1 MALAEDEVAYDPT
14 SSLLPDD
21 LTSEALMMP
30 KANGVLAGVDVA
42 LEVFRETD
50 PTLETSRLVVDGSPV
65 ERGMYVAAIRGR
77 MSSILRAERTAL
89 NFVQRMSG
97 IATAVNGYVRAI
109 DGLPTQ
115 MIDTRKTLP
124 GWRLLDKYAVR
135 MGGGHNHRM
144 STGDGILIKDNHIAA
159 MATRGESMTELIQRA
174 KHDAAHIIRIEVECD
189 TLDQVREAVEAG
201 ADIILF
207 DNMTPDQMREG
218 VAICK
223 GRALTEASGG
233 ITIDTVRDVA
243 ETGVRPA
250 LHRSRHTLGHGAR
263 HQPRGSRER
272 GVNPLRLACAAVG
285 LLALAACGSDEP
297 TPTTSE
303 PSGSQR
309 IVLVGPGFDVW
320 TVQEDGGNPEQL
332 IGGVSGESRE
342 SGTNIAF
349 RTQQAQSVRYTWP
362 TWSPDGR
369 FVALSRTP
377 GRDGNALASL
387 ELFDADGST
396 ERQLHETRPGS
407 LGLVAG
413 GAPHYALWAP
423 TSEFLSFVAPRAPGQ
438 GLGLFSIDP
447 EGSEPYEV
455 AADAPLYH
463 VWSPDGRHILVHQRE
478 QLLLHDTHN
487 RSTFDLDADSL
498 RYRVPAFSPDGERL
512 AYVVDEGDVGKL
524 VTSELDGTDRV
535 TLMELQGEAAF
546 AWSPAGGTPCRCHE
560 ATIEAVLRCVLHRG
574 GGRIRHR

>member
-1 MALAEDEVAYDPT
+1 MLHHWHGTRDLIRMALAEDEVAYDPT

-30 KANGVLAGVDVA
+30 KANGVLAGVNVA

-50 PTLETSRLVVDGSPV
+50 PTLETTRLVDDGSPV

-159 MATRGESMTELIQRA
+159 MATRGESMTELIRRA
-174 KHDAAHIIRIEVECD
+174 KRDAAHTIRIEVECD

-207 DNMTPDQMREG
+207 DNMTPEQMREG

-243 ETGVRPA
+243 ETGVDLLSTGAVTHSVAA
-250 LHRSRHTLGHGAR
+250 L
-263 HQPRGSRER
+263 
-272 GVNPLRLACAAVG
+272 
-285 LLALAACGSDEP
+285 D
-297 TPTTSE
+297 
-303 PSGSQR
+303 
-309 IVLVGPGFDVW
+309 I
-320 TVQEDGGNPEQL
+320 
-332 IGGVSGESRE
+332 
-342 SGTNIAF
+342 
-349 RTQQAQSVRYTWP
+349 
-362 TWSPDGR
+362 
-369 FVALSRTP
+369 
-377 GRDGNALASL
+377 SL
-387 ELFDADGST
+387 EVRVDG
-396 ERQLHETRPGS
+396 
-407 LGLVAG
+407 A
-413 GAPHYALWAP
+413 
-423 TSEFLSFVAPRAPGQ
+423 
-438 GLGLFSIDP
+438 
-447 EGSEPYEV
+447 
-455 AADAPLYH
+455 
-463 VWSPDGRHILVHQRE
+463 
-478 QLLLHDTHN
+478 
-487 RSTFDLDADSL
+487 
-498 RYRVPAFSPDGERL
+498 
-512 AYVVDEGDVGKL
+512 
-524 VTSELDGTDRV
+524 
-535 TLMELQGEAAF
+535 
-546 AWSPAGGTPCRCHE
+546 
-560 ATIEAVLRCVLHRG
+560 
-574 GGRIRHR
+574 

>member
-1 MALAEDEVAYDPT
+1 MLHHWHGTRDLIRMALAEDEVAYDPT

-50 PTLETSRLVVDGSPV
+50 PTLETTRLVDDGSPV

-97 IATAVNGYVRAI
+97 IATAVNGFVRAI

-159 MATRGESMTELIQRA
+159 MATRGESMTELIRRA
-174 KHDAAHIIRIEVECD
+174 KRDAAHTIRIEVECD

-207 DNMTPDQMREG
+207 DNMTPEQMREG

-243 ETGVRPA
+243 ETGVDLLSTGAVTHSVAA
-250 LHRSRHTLGHGAR
+250 L
-263 HQPRGSRER
+263 
-272 GVNPLRLACAAVG
+272 
-285 LLALAACGSDEP
+285 D
-297 TPTTSE
+297 
-303 PSGSQR
+303 
-309 IVLVGPGFDVW
+309 I
-320 TVQEDGGNPEQL
+320 
-332 IGGVSGESRE
+332 
-342 SGTNIAF
+342 
-349 RTQQAQSVRYTWP
+349 
-362 TWSPDGR
+362 
-369 FVALSRTP
+369 
-377 GRDGNALASL
+377 SL
-387 ELFDADGST
+387 EVRVDG
-396 ERQLHETRPGS
+396 
-407 LGLVAG
+407 A
-413 GAPHYALWAP
+413 
-423 TSEFLSFVAPRAPGQ
+423 
-438 GLGLFSIDP
+438 
-447 EGSEPYEV
+447 
-455 AADAPLYH
+455 
-463 VWSPDGRHILVHQRE
+463 
-478 QLLLHDTHN
+478 
-487 RSTFDLDADSL
+487 
-498 RYRVPAFSPDGERL
+498 
-512 AYVVDEGDVGKL
+512 
-524 VTSELDGTDRV
+524 
-535 TLMELQGEAAF
+535 
-546 AWSPAGGTPCRCHE
+546 
-560 ATIEAVLRCVLHRG
+560 
-574 GGRIRHR
+574 

>member
-1 MALAEDEVAYDPT
+1 MLHHWHGTRDLIRMALAEDEVAYDPT

-50 PTLETSRLVVDGSPV
+50 PTLETTRLVDDGSPV

-174 KHDAAHIIRIEVECD
+174 KHDAAHTIRIEVECD

-207 DNMTPDQMREG
+207 DNMTPEQMREG

-233 ITIDTVRDVA
+233 ITINTVRDVA
-243 ETGVRPA
+243 ETGVDLLSTGAVTHSVTA
-250 LHRSRHTLGHGAR
+250 L
-263 HQPRGSRER
+263 
-272 GVNPLRLACAAVG
+272 
-285 LLALAACGSDEP
+285 D
-297 TPTTSE
+297 
-303 PSGSQR
+303 
-309 IVLVGPGFDVW
+309 I
-320 TVQEDGGNPEQL
+320 
-332 IGGVSGESRE
+332 
-342 SGTNIAF
+342 
-349 RTQQAQSVRYTWP
+349 
-362 TWSPDGR
+362 
-369 FVALSRTP
+369 
-377 GRDGNALASL
+377 SL
-387 ELFDADGST
+387 EVRVDG
-396 ERQLHETRPGS
+396 
-407 LGLVAG
+407 
-413 GAPHYALWAP
+413 
-423 TSEFLSFVAPRAPGQ
+423 
-438 GLGLFSIDP
+438 
-447 EGSEPYEV
+447 
-455 AADAPLYH
+455 
-463 VWSPDGRHILVHQRE
+463 
-478 QLLLHDTHN
+478 
-487 RSTFDLDADSL
+487 
-498 RYRVPAFSPDGERL
+498 
-512 AYVVDEGDVGKL
+512 
-524 VTSELDGTDRV
+524 
-535 TLMELQGEAAF
+535 
-546 AWSPAGGTPCRCHE
+546 
-560 ATIEAVLRCVLHRG
+560 
-574 GGRIRHR
+574 

>member
-1 MALAEDEVAYDPT
+1 MLQHWHGTRQLIRMALAEDEVAYDPT

-30 KANGVLAGVDVA
+30 KANGILAGVDVA

-50 PTLETSRLVVDGSPV
+50 PTLETSRLVDDGSPV

-97 IATAVNGYVRAI
+97 IATAVNGFVSAL

-174 KHDAAHIIRIEVECD
+174 KRDAAHTIRIEVECD

-207 DNMTPDQMREG
+207 DNMTPEQMREG

-243 ETGVRPA
+243 ESGVDLLSSGAVTHSVTA
-250 LHRSRHTLGHGAR
+250 L
-263 HQPRGSRER
+263 
-272 GVNPLRLACAAVG
+272 
-285 LLALAACGSDEP
+285 D
-297 TPTTSE
+297 
-303 PSGSQR
+303 
-309 IVLVGPGFDVW
+309 I
-320 TVQEDGGNPEQL
+320 
-332 IGGVSGESRE
+332 
-342 SGTNIAF
+342 
-349 RTQQAQSVRYTWP
+349 
-362 TWSPDGR
+362 
-369 FVALSRTP
+369 
-377 GRDGNALASL
+377 SL
-387 ELFDADGST
+387 EV
-396 ERQLHETRPGS
+396 R
-407 LGLVAG
+407 VAG
-413 GAPHYALWAP
+413 
-423 TSEFLSFVAPRAPGQ
+423 
-438 GLGLFSIDP
+438 
-447 EGSEPYEV
+447 
-455 AADAPLYH
+455 
-463 VWSPDGRHILVHQRE
+463 
-478 QLLLHDTHN
+478 
-487 RSTFDLDADSL
+487 
-498 RYRVPAFSPDGERL
+498 
-512 AYVVDEGDVGKL
+512 
-524 VTSELDGTDRV
+524 
-535 TLMELQGEAAF
+535 
-546 AWSPAGGTPCRCHE
+546 
-560 ATIEAVLRCVLHRG
+560 
-574 GGRIRHR
+574 

>member
-1 MALAEDEVAYDPT
+1 MLHHWHGTRELIRMALAEDEVAYDPT

-50 PTLETSRLVVDGSPV
+50 PTLETTRLVDDGSPV

-109 DGLPTQ
+109 EGLPTQ

-159 MATRGESMTELIQRA
+159 MATRGESMTELIRRA
-174 KHDAAHIIRIEVECD
+174 KRDAAHTIRIEVECD

-243 ETGVRPA
+243 ESGVDLLSTGAVTHSVTA
-250 LHRSRHTLGHGAR
+250 L
-263 HQPRGSRER
+263 
-272 GVNPLRLACAAVG
+272 
-285 LLALAACGSDEP
+285 D
-297 TPTTSE
+297 
-303 PSGSQR
+303 
-309 IVLVGPGFDVW
+309 I
-320 TVQEDGGNPEQL
+320 
-332 IGGVSGESRE
+332 
-342 SGTNIAF
+342 
-349 RTQQAQSVRYTWP
+349 
-362 TWSPDGR
+362 
-369 FVALSRTP
+369 
-377 GRDGNALASL
+377 SL
-387 ELFDADGST
+387 EVRVDG
-396 ERQLHETRPGS
+396 
-407 LGLVAG
+407 
-413 GAPHYALWAP
+413 
-423 TSEFLSFVAPRAPGQ
+423 
-438 GLGLFSIDP
+438 
-447 EGSEPYEV
+447 
-455 AADAPLYH
+455 
-463 VWSPDGRHILVHQRE
+463 
-478 QLLLHDTHN
+478 
-487 RSTFDLDADSL
+487 
-498 RYRVPAFSPDGERL
+498 
-512 AYVVDEGDVGKL
+512 
-524 VTSELDGTDRV
+524 
-535 TLMELQGEAAF
+535 
-546 AWSPAGGTPCRCHE
+546 
-560 ATIEAVLRCVLHRG
+560 
-574 GGRIRHR
+574 

>member
-1 MALAEDEVAYDPT
+1 MLHHWHGTRELIRMALAEDEVAYDPT

-50 PTLETSRLVVDGSPV
+50 PTLETTRLVDDGSPV

-97 IATAVNGYVRAI
+97 IATAVNGFVRAI

-159 MATRGESMTELIQRA
+159 MATRGESMTELIRRA
-174 KHDAAHIIRIEVECD
+174 KRDAAHTIRIEVECD

-243 ETGVRPA
+243 ETGVDLLSTGAVTHSVAA
-250 LHRSRHTLGHGAR
+250 L
-263 HQPRGSRER
+263 
-272 GVNPLRLACAAVG
+272 
-285 LLALAACGSDEP
+285 D
-297 TPTTSE
+297 
-303 PSGSQR
+303 
-309 IVLVGPGFDVW
+309 I
-320 TVQEDGGNPEQL
+320 
-332 IGGVSGESRE
+332 
-342 SGTNIAF
+342 
-349 RTQQAQSVRYTWP
+349 
-362 TWSPDGR
+362 
-369 FVALSRTP
+369 
-377 GRDGNALASL
+377 SL
-387 ELFDADGST
+387 EVRVDG
-396 ERQLHETRPGS
+396 
-407 LGLVAG
+407 A
-413 GAPHYALWAP
+413 
-423 TSEFLSFVAPRAPGQ
+423 
-438 GLGLFSIDP
+438 
-447 EGSEPYEV
+447 
-455 AADAPLYH
+455 
-463 VWSPDGRHILVHQRE
+463 
-478 QLLLHDTHN
+478 
-487 RSTFDLDADSL
+487 
-498 RYRVPAFSPDGERL
+498 
-512 AYVVDEGDVGKL
+512 
-524 VTSELDGTDRV
+524 
-535 TLMELQGEAAF
+535 
-546 AWSPAGGTPCRCHE
+546 
-560 ATIEAVLRCVLHRG
+560 
-574 GGRIRHR
+574 

>member
-1 MALAEDEVAYDPT
+1 MLHHWHGTRDLIRMALAEDEVAYDPT

-50 PTLETSRLVVDGSPV
+50 PTLETTRLVDDGSPV

-109 DGLPTQ
+109 EGLPTQ

-174 KHDAAHIIRIEVECD
+174 KHDAAHTIRIEVECD

-243 ETGVRPA
+243 ETGVDLLSTGAVTHSVTA
-250 LHRSRHTLGHGAR
+250 L
-263 HQPRGSRER
+263 
-272 GVNPLRLACAAVG
+272 
-285 LLALAACGSDEP
+285 D
-297 TPTTSE
+297 
-303 PSGSQR
+303 
-309 IVLVGPGFDVW
+309 I
-320 TVQEDGGNPEQL
+320 
-332 IGGVSGESRE
+332 
-342 SGTNIAF
+342 
-349 RTQQAQSVRYTWP
+349 
-362 TWSPDGR
+362 
-369 FVALSRTP
+369 
-377 GRDGNALASL
+377 SL
-387 ELFDADGST
+387 EVRVDG
-396 ERQLHETRPGS
+396 
-407 LGLVAG
+407 A
-413 GAPHYALWAP
+413 
-423 TSEFLSFVAPRAPGQ
+423 
-438 GLGLFSIDP
+438 
-447 EGSEPYEV
+447 
-455 AADAPLYH
+455 
-463 VWSPDGRHILVHQRE
+463 
-478 QLLLHDTHN
+478 
-487 RSTFDLDADSL
+487 
-498 RYRVPAFSPDGERL
+498 
-512 AYVVDEGDVGKL
+512 
-524 VTSELDGTDRV
+524 
-535 TLMELQGEAAF
+535 
-546 AWSPAGGTPCRCHE
+546 
-560 ATIEAVLRCVLHRG
+560 
-574 GGRIRHR
+574 

>member
-1 MALAEDEVAYDPT
+1 MLHHWHGTRELIRMALAEDEVAYDPT

-50 PTLETSRLVVDGSPV
+50 PTLETTRLVDDGSPV

-174 KHDAAHIIRIEVECD
+174 KHDAAHTIRIEVECD

-207 DNMTPDQMREG
+207 DNMTPEQMREG

-243 ETGVRPA
+243 ETGVDLLSTGAVTHSVTA
-250 LHRSRHTLGHGAR
+250 L
-263 HQPRGSRER
+263 
-272 GVNPLRLACAAVG
+272 
-285 LLALAACGSDEP
+285 D
-297 TPTTSE
+297 
-303 PSGSQR
+303 
-309 IVLVGPGFDVW
+309 I
-320 TVQEDGGNPEQL
+320 
-332 IGGVSGESRE
+332 
-342 SGTNIAF
+342 
-349 RTQQAQSVRYTWP
+349 
-362 TWSPDGR
+362 
-369 FVALSRTP
+369 
-377 GRDGNALASL
+377 SL
-387 ELFDADGST
+387 EVRVDG
-396 ERQLHETRPGS
+396 
-407 LGLVAG
+407 
-413 GAPHYALWAP
+413 
-423 TSEFLSFVAPRAPGQ
+423 
-438 GLGLFSIDP
+438 
-447 EGSEPYEV
+447 
-455 AADAPLYH
+455 
-463 VWSPDGRHILVHQRE
+463 
-478 QLLLHDTHN
+478 
-487 RSTFDLDADSL
+487 
-498 RYRVPAFSPDGERL
+498 
-512 AYVVDEGDVGKL
+512 
-524 VTSELDGTDRV
+524 
-535 TLMELQGEAAF
+535 
-546 AWSPAGGTPCRCHE
+546 
-560 ATIEAVLRCVLHRG
+560 
-574 GGRIRHR
+574 